1 MWKNDEK
8 KSKLEMKRKESLAR
22 WEQVVDSRVEHG
34 LGVEWLNW
42 RELL

>member
-1 MWKNDEK
+1 
-8 KSKLEMKRKESLAR
+8 MKRKESLAR
-22 WEQVVDSRVEHG
+22 WEQVVDSRVEHD

>member
-1 MWKNDEK
+1 
-8 KSKLEMKRKESLAR
+8 MKRKESLAK
-22 WEQVVDSRVEHG
+22 WEQVVDSRVEYG